1 MEEKDRTNPAP
12 DPAPDPAAQAPSG
25 KKKRRRRWGPGR
37 ILFRVI
43 LTVVI
48 LALVFFVVADVLY
61 NMGYIDP
68 DGALG
73 QFLRRGETAILGE
86 ASQAL
91 EKWDQFWQSRG
102 KPGLDRAMEWTASL
116 VD

>member
-73 QFLRRGETAILGE
+73 QFLRRGETASWVRPARLWRNGISSGR
-86 ASQAL
+86 A
-91 EKWDQFWQSRG
+91 RG
-102 KPGLDRAMEWTASL
+102 KPGLDRAMEWTSSL